1 MFLFQ
6 VPFAFLQ
13 HSSSCSLYLLF
24 LHVFYNNEKSEQH
37 LRNRTFPSK
46 NIMGRKIGRK
56 FCAAYALSKDK
67 KCMSFL
73 LGVDDSKNYR
83 FEVSSFLQE
92 LKNW

>member
-1 MFLFQ
+1 
-6 VPFAFLQ
+6 
-13 HSSSCSLYLLF
+13 
-24 LHVFYNNEKSEQH
+24 
-37 LRNRTFPSK
+37 
-46 NIMGRKIGRK
+46 MGRKIGRK

-83 FEVSSFLQE
+83 FEVSSLLQE